1 MAGGL
6 LPADHP
12 QQSTDGGH
20 QGRQS
25 GGAQQSHP
33 AAAGEVAE
41 AQHPAGN
48 AGAQDGAQHD
58 ADGLIDLHHAGVD
71 HRRDAGPQQDPLDG
85 RAGEVIQHQLQLIA
99 CYLLQGIAHDGHPE
113 QEQSHAAQQGN
124 EIRNAQNAFPP
135 SIFDST
141 GYSIT

>member
-12 QQSTDGGH
+12 QQGADGGH

-25 GGAQQSHP
+25 GSAQQSHP

-48 AGAQDGAQHD
+48 AGTQDGAQHD
-58 ADGLIDLHHAGVD
+58 ADGLIDLHHAGVDEAHHHHRGGGGGLD

-85 RAGEVIQHQLQLIA
+85 RAGEVI
-99 CYLLQGIAHDGHPE
+99 
-113 QEQSHAAQQGN
+113 
-124 EIRNAQNAFPP
+124 
-135 SIFDST
+135 
-141 GYSIT
+141 

>member
-12 QQSTDGGH
+12 QQGADGGH

-25 GGAQQSHP
+25 GGTQQSHP

-41 AQHPAGN
+41 TQHPAGN
-48 AGAQDGAQHD
+48 AGAQDGAQP
-58 ADGLIDLHHAGVD
+58 DGLIDLHHAGVDEAHHHHRGGGGGLD

-85 RAGEVIQHQLQLIA
+85 RAGEVI
-99 CYLLQGIAHDGHPE
+99 
-113 QEQSHAAQQGN
+113 
-124 EIRNAQNAFPP
+124 
-135 SIFDST
+135 
-141 GYSIT
+141 

>member
-71 HRRDAGPQQDPLDG
+71 EAHHHHRGGRGALDHRRDAKARENARQT
-85 RAGEVIQHQLQLIA
+85 AG
-99 CYLLQGIAHDGHPE
+99 GHL
-113 QEQSHAAQQGN
+113 AQQGTQ
-124 EIRNAQNAFPP
+124 AAPSPAFQRL
-135 SIFDST
+135 SHQRHAE
-141 GYSIT
+141 